1 MPTFFLDPRV
11 WVVIALSLLFGLVG
25 GGAIGYWRGDVA
37 GTNAERV
44 VWQAK
49 EVARQTA
56 QAAAVAKRVKENSAI
71 QAAHDAQNLKD
82 SQTHEQSDHAVVAE
96 RDRLRAD
103 VRRAGGLR
111 IPAPSPA
118 CGVGPAPAGQ
128 ARADGG
134 PAEAAARTIAL
145 PDSIA
150 SNLLDL
156 VAEADAVVEQAR
168 AEQKRLIEDDAEAAA
183 AARAEAADTGGEQ
196 HETEN

>member
-11 WVVIALSLLFGLVG
+11 WVVVALSLLLGLAG
-25 GGAIGYWRGDVA
+25 GGTFGYWRGDVA

-49 EVARQTA
+49 EAARQTA
-56 QAAAVAKRVKENSAI
+56 QAAAVAKRLKENSAI

-118 CGVGPAPAGQ
+118 CGVGPAA
-128 ARADGG
+128 
-134 PAEAAARTIAL
+134 AAARTIAL

-183 AARAEAADTGGEQ
+183 GARAAAMDTGGAQ